1 MPITMK
7 SKWYCCSRLFV
18 FIQPEE
24 INDAF
29 SYKLCTRPASLFDK
43 KGLINEAHK
52 PALKN
57 LLYDQH
63 GLKYA
68 VLHDFPRDTHNI
80 NDGGSILQRIPWV
93 FGSTYWE
100 ICQTYIHYLLNHYGT
115 GDNITVMTGDI

>member
-7 SKWYCCSRLFV
+7 SKSSINIDTVAVEVDPQLFFQRLIV

-29 SYKLCTRPASLFDK
+29 SYELCTRSASLFDK
-43 KGLINEAHK
+43 KGRMNKAHK

-68 VLHDFPRDTHNI
+68 VLHDFPRDTHDII
-80 NDGGSILQRIPWV
+80 NGGPML
-93 FGSTYWE
+93 
-100 ICQTYIHYLLNHYGT
+100 
-115 GDNITVMTGDI
+115 